1 MSARVAVLMG
11 SISDKET
18 MQGCIDT
25 LDRFGIGWEW
35 RVLSAH
41 RTPHETHE
49 YISTARERGI
59 QVIVCGAGMAAHLAG
74 AAAAA
79 TTLPVIGV
87 PVAASLD
94 GLDALLATVQMP
106 PGIPVATVAIGR
118 AGAKNAGVL
127 AVQMMALSDSDL
139 AQKLED
145 DRAAMRKKILA
156 AGSELGVK

>member
-18 MQGCIDT
+18 MQPCIDT
-25 LDRFGIGWEW
+25 LDRFGVEWEW

-41 RTPHETHE
+41 RTPRETHD
-49 YISTARERGI
+49 YIAAARGRGI

-87 PVAASLD
+87 PVAASV
-94 GLDALLATVQMP
+94 GGMDALLATVQMP

-118 AGAKNAGVL
+118 AGAKNAAVL
-127 AVQMMALSDSDL
+127 AVQMMALGDPAL
-139 AQKLED
+139 TQKLDD
-145 DRAAMRKKILA
+145 DRIAMRDKVLA
-156 AGSELGVK
+156 ADAALGGA

>member
-11 SISDKET
+11 SISDRDT
-18 MQGCIDT
+18 MQGCVDT
-25 LDRFGIGWEW
+25 LDRFGVGWEW

-41 RTPHETHE
+41 RTPRETHE
-49 YISTARERGI
+49 YISSAKGRGI
-59 QVIVCGAGMAAHLAG
+59 QVIICGAGMAAHLAG

-94 GLDALLATVQMP
+94 GMDALLATVQMP

-118 AGAKNAGVL
+118 AGAKNAAVL
-127 AVQMMALSDSDL
+127 AVQMMALSDPEL
-139 AQKLED
+139 ASKLEE
-145 DRAAMRKKILA
+145 DRVAMGAKVLA
-156 AGSELGVK
+156 SDAELRGA